1 MSVAATS
8 QIGVSMAAY
17 SRRNFTGARLLAAA
31 G

>member
-1 MSVAATS
+1 MSAATTA
-8 QIGVSMAAY
+8 QIGVSIAAY